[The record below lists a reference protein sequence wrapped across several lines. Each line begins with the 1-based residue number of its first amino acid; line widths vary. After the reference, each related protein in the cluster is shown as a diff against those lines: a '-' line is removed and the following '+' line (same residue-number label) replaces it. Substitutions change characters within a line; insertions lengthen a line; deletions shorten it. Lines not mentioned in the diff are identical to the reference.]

1 MDWACSNF
9 CGKNLQ
15 KILSENWRL
24 TEYRSSHNCICLTI
38 ILNNELTG
46 ASFNINPLSRV
57 PIPKQPFNQDWHW
70 NEILSWALINLHTH
84 N

>member
-46 ASFNINPLSRV
+46 TSFNINPYQEFQFQNSHS
-57 PIPKQPFNQDWHW
+57 ISTGI
-70 NEILSWALINLHTH
+70 EM
-84 N
+84 